1 MRTCLPSACNLFAL
15 LLVIC
20 ASSANG
26 QESDSTNEF
35 WPEVNVFVN
44 LSDRSRIF
52 AMYTATR
59 QENLGT
65 YADGQ
70 TGIYFDFWAL
80 PPFRGRLIGH
90 ADSSRSKLLLLRTGY
105 LFSRPKNNSG
115 AATEHMFTS
124 EATGRV
130 HLPVSLLLS
139 DRSRIDLR
147 WLNGDFRWRY
157 RNRLKLERTFRA
169 KHFEFTPYGH
179 AEAFYS
185 PDQSNWTRL
194 RYAAGTEWA
203 LSRRIIL
210 EGYFLR
216 QNDWGSVPRFVNAIG
231 IALQFYV
238 R

>member
-1 MRTCLPSACNLFAL
+1 LRNCLPSSYNLLAL
-15 LLVIC
+15 SLILC
-20 ASSANG
+20 APLATG
-26 QESDSTNEF
+26 QEHDSTGEF
-35 WPEVNVFVN
+35 WPEFNVFIN
-44 LSDRSRIF
+44 LNDRSRIF
-52 AMYTATR
+52 VMYTATR

-80 PPFRGRLIGH
+80 PPLRGRLIGH
-90 ADSSRSKLLLLRTGY
+90 ADASRSKLLLLRTGY

-130 HLPVSLLLS
+130 HLPMSLLLS
-139 DRSRIDLR
+139 DRSRMDLR
-147 WLNGDFRWRY
+147 WLNGEFRWRY
-157 RNRLKLERTFRA
+157 RNRLKLERTFRVER
-169 KHFEFTPYGH
+169 FEFTPYGH

-185 PDQSNWTRL
+185 LDQGNWIRL

-203 LSRRIIL
+203 ITRRIVL

-216 QNDWGSVPRFVNAIG
+216 QKDLGSAPQFVNAIG
-231 IALQFYV
+231 IALQLYF